1 LIFYLAR
8 TTALNN
14 HTLSSIIALIITKS
28 EKLAKMNMMVPHS
41 HNSFHHCC
49 QILLALLLFS
59 LQMLAHIE
67 ASGLKVEVLPGFQE
81 PLPFELETGSTILI
95 FPVEQG

>member
-1 LIFYLAR
+1 
-8 TTALNN
+8 
-14 HTLSSIIALIITKS
+14 
-28 EKLAKMNMMVPHS
+28 
-41 HNSFHHCC
+41 
-49 QILLALLLFS
+49 
-59 LQMLAHIE
+59 MLAHIE